1 MTEHGLQGRLLNK
14 ESNDMNLPNKITIG
28 RVVMVGILIVLLA
41 FPYTN
46 FGISIPIISGDI
58 NLIYLIG
65 GIIFLVASFSDFLD
79 GYIARKFNLVTDFG
93 KFMDP
98 VADKVLVDASLI
110 FLMIRPVY
118 AASSQIVVM
127 PLIVIIFIAR
137 DLIVDAMRLV
147 ASGKKVVV
155 AANIFGKLKTVA
167 QMIAV
172 TFLFLND
179 WPFSFLGLPQYLTV
193 TDLLV
198 YLAALLS
205 LASGVIYIIQN
216 KRVFQDNA

>member
-1 MTEHGLQGRLLNK
+1 
-14 ESNDMNLPNKITIG
+14 MNLPNKITIG

>member
-1 MTEHGLQGRLLNK
+1 
-14 ESNDMNLPNKITIG
+14 MNLPNKITIG
-28 RVVMVGILIVLLA
+28 RVVMVGILIALLA
-41 FPYTN
+41 LPYATI
-46 FGISIPIISGDI
+46 GINIPIMPGDV
-58 NLIYLIG
+58 NLIYLLSA
-65 GIIFLVASFSDFLD
+65 IIFLIASFSDFLD

-98 VADKVLVDASLI
+98 VADKILIDASLI
-110 FLMIRPVY
+110 FLMIRPAY

-147 ASGKKVVV
+147 ASGKNIVV

-179 WPFSFLGLPQYLTV
+179 WPFSFLGLPQYLTI
-193 TDLLV
+193 TDFMV
-198 YLAALLS
+198 YIAALLS
-205 LASGVIYIIQN
+205 VLSGVIYVIQN
-216 KRVFQDNA
+216 KQVFQDNA

>member
-1 MTEHGLQGRLLNK
+1 
-14 ESNDMNLPNKITIG
+14 MNLPNKITIG

-41 FPYTN
+41 LPYVSL
-46 FGISIPIISGDI
+46 GINIPILAGDV

-65 GIIFLVASFSDFLD
+65 AILFLVASFSDFLD

-98 VADKVLVDASLI
+98 VADKILVDASLI

-118 AASSQIVVM
+118 AASSQLVVM
-127 PLIVIIFIAR
+127 PVIVIIFIAR

-179 WPFSFLGLPQYLTV
+179 WPFSFLGLPQYLTI
-193 TDLLV
+193 TDILV
-198 YLAALLS
+198 YIAALLS
-205 LASGVIYIIQN
+205 VLSGVIYVIQN
-216 KRVFQDNA
+216 KQVFQDHA

>member
-1 MTEHGLQGRLLNK
+1 
-14 ESNDMNLPNKITIG
+14 MNLPNKITIG

-65 GIIFLVASFSDFLD
+65 GIIFLIASFSDFLD

>member
-65 GIIFLVASFSDFLD
+65 GIIFLIASFSDFLD

>member
-65 GIIFLVASFSDFLD
+65 GIIFLIASFSDFLD

-205 LASGVIYIIQN
+205 LVSGVIYIIQN